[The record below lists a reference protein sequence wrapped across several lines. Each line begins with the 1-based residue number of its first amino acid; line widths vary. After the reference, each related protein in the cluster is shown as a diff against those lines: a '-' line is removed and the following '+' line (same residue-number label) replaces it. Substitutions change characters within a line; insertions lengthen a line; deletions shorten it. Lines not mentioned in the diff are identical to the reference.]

1 MESAKA
7 GSGLHHMGSG
17 VQGLK
22 FLDGG
27 QGICKLD
34 GAHSSP
40 GDSLL
45 NRAPDCWSGQG
56 EAEASEPGPGRS
68 FS

>member
-1 MESAKA
+1 MGSAKA
-7 GSGLHHMGSG
+7 GSGLHHMGSE
-17 VQGLK
+17 VQDLK

-27 QGICKLD
+27 QGICKLG

-40 GDSLL
+40 GDALL
-45 NRAPDCWSGQG
+45 KRAPDCWSGQG
-56 EAEASEPGPGRS
+56 EAEASRLGPGRS